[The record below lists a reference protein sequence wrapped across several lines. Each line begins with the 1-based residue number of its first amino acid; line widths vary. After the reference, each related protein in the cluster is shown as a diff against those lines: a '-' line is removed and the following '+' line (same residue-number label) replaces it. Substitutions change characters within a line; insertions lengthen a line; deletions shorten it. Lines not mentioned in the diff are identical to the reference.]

1 MLMKLALRNLLQ
13 HRSKSIIVG
22 ALMAF
27 GVMLLVAGNS
37 VMDSLS
43 YKMRTSFTEQYSG
56 DLFIY
61 TDPVAKA
68 QLEFQQKLANMPE
81 RARER
86 AAKNPPKDE
95 EDNTSIFGGFGGS
108 ADNAMPNMEQNWQAL
123 AELDIIE
130 SLSPQT
136 IGRANLENGEGA
148 ESMSMFWGVDVAAW
162 QNMGFSQH
170 LQWQKG
176 AMWQAGDN
184 AIAINTEVAKRFE
197 ASLGRT
203 IKVGEEIQLTVTS
216 DVGTV
221 IRPVTISGVF
231 AFKTTSAPQL
241 GFMSL
246 VDIHTS
252 QSLLGLH
259 IDTSEASQLSAAE
272 QELIAAD
279 SEEDLFGGSDL
290 FGEAEESLVDSSDLE
305 ADLIASLASNK
316 PQQATATRQYNFV
329 VVKLKPRVDSVQ
341 AQQQLASWF
350 KQRDLI
356 WKSGD
361 WEQAAGMIAS
371 MANNIALV
379 LNGFMVLIAIV
390 AIIIIMNTLVISVT
404 ERMVEIGTMRA
415 LGGQK
420 GFIRKLILL
429 ETLVLALAAGIAG
442 IIAGAIV
449 VGILAVTGIEPSN
462 SFFNL
467 IFGGEALYPSL
478 SAMAIV
484 NALAMMVVAAL
495 LASLY
500 PLAIALKVSPVKAMQ
515 G

>member
-61 TDPVAKA
+61 TDPVAKELKA
-68 QLEFQQKLANMPE
+68 FEEKLATMPARAQE
-81 RARER
+81 RM
-86 AAKNPPKDE
+86 KNNAPTNT

-108 ADNAMPNMEQNWQAL
+108 EENAMPNMEENWQAL
-123 AELDIIE
+123 NELDFIE
-130 SLSPQT
+130 VISPQT

-148 ESMSMFWGVDVAAW
+148 ESMTMFWGVDANAW
-162 QNMGFSQH
+162 QKVGFTQH
-170 LQWQKG
+170 LQWIKG
-176 AMWQAGDN
+176 GMWQAGDT
-184 AIAINTEVAKRFE
+184 AIAISADVAERYE
-197 ASLGRT
+197 ESLGQPVN
-203 IKVGEEIQLTVTS
+203 VGDEVQLTVTS

-221 IRPVTISGVF
+221 IRAVKVSGIF
-231 AFKTTSAPQL
+231 NFKTTSAPQL
-241 GFMSL
+241 DFMSL

-259 IDTSEASQLSAAE
+259 IDISEAGQLTAAE
-272 QELIAAD
+272 QDMLASD
-279 SEEDLFGGSDL
+279 SEDDLFGGGGL
-290 FGEAEESLVDSSDLE
+290 FSEGDNTAVDGADLE
-305 ADLIASLASNK
+305 ADLMASLASNK
-316 PQQATATRQYNFV
+316 QQQVEPTRQYNFV
-329 VVKLKPRVDSVQ
+329 VVKLKQGVDPVQ
-341 AQQQLASWF
+341 AQQELADWF

-356 WKSGD
+356 WTSGN
-361 WEQAAGMIAS
+361 WEQAAGMVAS
-371 MANNIALV
+371 MANNITLV
-379 LNGFMVLIAIV
+379 LHGFMVLIAVV

-420 GFIRKLILL
+420 GFIRRLILL
-429 ETLVLALAAGIAG
+429 ETLILAIAAGVVG
-442 IIAGAIV
+442 IIAASIV
-449 VGILAVTGIEPSN
+449 IAILAVTGLEPTN
-462 SFFNL
+462 SFFSL
-467 IFGGEALYPSL
+467 VFGGEALHPSL
-478 SAMAIV
+478 SLTAIG
-484 NALAMMVVAAL
+484 NALVMMVVAAL